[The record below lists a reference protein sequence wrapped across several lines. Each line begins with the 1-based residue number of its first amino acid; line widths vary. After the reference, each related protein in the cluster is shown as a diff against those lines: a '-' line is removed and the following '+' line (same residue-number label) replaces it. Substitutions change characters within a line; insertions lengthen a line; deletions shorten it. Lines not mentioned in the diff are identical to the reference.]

1 MKRSLLC
8 SLLAVVCSI
17 TPSFADDSVRAV
29 QTRLKTDGFYFGDVS
44 GNYDSETAA
53 AVSRYQIRHG
63 LPISGQLDP
72 ETSKALGVA
81 TAASSTSP
89 AARADSASWQ
99 QLRKSDSRFLSK
111 LNSGK
116 IPPPGSASP
125 ASRTKTETPRT
136 TTTAAVAETRRAP
149 APVVEPAPAD
159 PATFVLSRERL
170 RDYVGAFVLAGL
182 DPRVGSELEF
192 FANQVRYYDQGS
204 VSRDKI
210 RRDLISY
217 NQRWPQRRFWL
228 AGEVDVEP
236 QADSRLRVTFPLRYE
251 LRSASERSS
260 GKVRKTLLVEVS
272 GEDLQIVAVDESK
285 RR

>member
-1 MKRSLLC
+1 MKRFLLC
-8 SLLAVVCSI
+8 ALLAVVCSI

-29 QTRLKTDGFYFGDVS
+29 QARLKTDGFYFGDVS

-81 TAASSTSP
+81 TAASTSP

-116 IPPPGSASP
+116 IPPPGSAAP
-125 ASRTKTETPRT
+125 ASRTKIETTRT
-136 TTTAAVAETRRAP
+136 TSTAAVAETRRAP

-192 FANQVRYYDQGS
+192 FADQVRYYNQGI

-228 AGEVDVEP
+228 AGEVNVEP

-251 LRSASERSS
+251 LRSASERLS
-260 GKVRKTLLVEVS
+260 GKVRKTLLVEVT
-272 GEDLQIVAVDESK
+272 GEDLQIVAVDERK
-285 RR
+285 MR